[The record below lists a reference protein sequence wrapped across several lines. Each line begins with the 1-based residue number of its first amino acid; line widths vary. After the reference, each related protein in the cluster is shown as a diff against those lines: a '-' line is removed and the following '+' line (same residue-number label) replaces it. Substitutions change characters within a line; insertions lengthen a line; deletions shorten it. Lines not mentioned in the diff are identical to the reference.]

1 MLNKSLS
8 FFSIPLVLFLAA
20 CASEAKES
28 KIHSAYSSLMAAK
41 DCGNEKTH
49 ICNEGL
55 FFVKIG
61 DSIPTIK
68 IEDTDVKNIKDT
80 LVSTEDYEAYGK
92 IISFSDG
99 FVILEGAPLDKDGET
114 SGSDQTHVKSIRILT
129 PRFETPEKIKV
140 GSTFTQLKSVYPDSL
155 FEIQPNAAG
164 IVELKMPQISSR
176 VNFLIRPSRPNIEE
190 APGAESYD
198 ISSIPGESKIE
209 AITLY

>member
-1 MLNKSLS
+1 MFNKLL
-8 FFSIPLVLFLAA
+8 FFSYLSLVLLLAA
-20 CASEAKES
+20 CASDAKETQGAS
-28 KIHSAYSSLMAAK
+28 SYSSLMADK
-41 DCGNEKTH
+41 NCGSDKSH

-55 FFVKIG
+55 SFVKIG

-68 IEDTDVKNIKDT
+68 IEDAEVKNIKDT

-92 IISFSDG
+92 VITFADG

-114 SGSDQTHVKSIRILT
+114 IGSDQSHVKSIRILT

-155 FEIQPNAAG
+155 FEIQPSAAG

-190 APGAESYD
+190 APGAEVYD